1 MLAITKKEFYQFFSS
16 LTGYITIILFLIVN
30 GLFLFV
36 LKDSNILDFGYASL
50 DAFFSLSP
58 WIFMFLIPAISMRM
72 LSDEYRT
79 GTFELLQTRPV
90 TAWQIV
96 TGKYFAGL
104 AIVIITLLPTLVY
117 VFTIKQL
124 SNDGSIDSGSIAG
137 SYMGLIFLSAV
148 FTAISLFCSGLSSN
162 AIVAFLISVF
172 ACLVLYFGF
181 NAISSLTVFQG
192 SADYYLEMI
201 GIDFH
206 YRSISRGVVD
216 TRDIIYFLSLIY
228 VFLFF
233 TTQNLFKK

>member
-16 LTGYITIILFLIVN
+16 LTGYITIILFLIIN

-50 DAFFSLSP
+50 DAFFSLAP
-58 WIFMFLIPAISMRM
+58 WIFMFLIPAICMRL
-72 LSDEYRT
+72 LSDEYKT

-90 TAWQIV
+90 TPWQV
-96 TGKYFAGL
+96 VNGKYLAGL
-104 AIVIITLLPTLVY
+104 AIVIITLLPTLLY
-117 VFTIKQL
+117 VLTIKQL
-124 SNDGSIDSGSIAG
+124 SNDGNIDFGSITG
-137 SYMGLIFLSAV
+137 SYIGLVFLSAAFV
-148 FTAISLFCSGLSSN
+148 AISLFCSGLTSN

-181 NAISSLTVFQG
+181 NAISLLPFFQG

-216 TRDIIYFLSLIY
+216 TRDIIYFLSIIY
-228 VFLFF
+228 LFLFF

>member
-16 LTGYITIILFLIVN
+16 LTGYITIILFLIIN

-50 DAFFSLSP
+50 DGFFSLAP
-58 WIFMFLIPAISMRM
+58 WIFMFLIPAICMRM
-72 LSDEYRT
+72 LSDEYKT

-90 TAWQIV
+90 TSWQIV

-104 AIVIITLLPTLVY
+104 AIIIITLLPTLLY
-117 VFTIKQL
+117 AFTIKQL
-124 SNDGSIDSGSIAG
+124 SNDGNIDSGSLAG
-137 SYMGLIFLSAV
+137 SYIGLIFLSAV
-148 FTAISLFCSGLSSN
+148 FISISLFCSGLTSN

-181 NAISSLTVFQG
+181 NAISSLTIFQG

-206 YRSISRGVVD
+206 YRNISRGVID
-216 TRDIIYFLSLIY
+216 TRDIIYFLSLTY
-228 VFLFF
+228 LFLFF